1 MRRLGVAFL
10 LSSLAMCAACI
21 AAVAPVPETHPV
33 MDEYFGTRL
42 MDPYRWLE
50 DAGSPATK
58 GYLEAQSGI
67 TQAALRRLAAPR
79 DALLLRLQQLDH
91 AADRVPIPASYE
103 ARTVMLAGGSLF
115 YKKLRA
121 GASAAGLYM
130 RGYHGQDEREL
141 VDPSRFASPGKPAS
155 IAYFSPSPDGRYVAF
170 GISQGDERIWI
181 HVMRADDDVLL
192 PESIPD
198 TTAANLDWADAT
210 HLLYVRPADT
220 AGPVAAYDRAS
231 AYLHTVG
238 DDYSHDRRL
247 FGYGH
252 SAAIP
257 FSGHD
262 FAYLVHPAGS
272 SYIVAVMT
280 YGDQYDHKVLYAVPL
295 GDVLQGRASVWRRMT
310 RPGDAVDDFEV
321 HGTTVF
327 VLTHK
332 HSSNREIRAFS
343 LVDGGFDNSVQT
355 VPVSGRVISALAAAD
370 DALYVTDLDGAT
382 NHLRRH
388 AYGPGGG
395 TSEVPLPY
403 AGAVTVTTR
412 PDESGALISETS
424 WTHSGAWFRLT
435 ADGGFTDTG
444 LQPPDPADFSQV
456 VAEEVSVPS
465 TGGVHVPLS
474 IVHLRGIRLDGG
486 HPLWLEGYGAY
497 GGVLQP
503 GFDAGLL
510 AWLERGGVYAVA
522 HVRGGGEYGERWH
535 RDGMLGRKQH
545 GVDDFLA
552 CADWLVSAGY
562 SSPAHMAAVGA
573 SAGGLL
579 VGDAIT
585 QRPEAFAAA
594 LDIVGLSDLLRFMR
608 SPNGSFNAREF
619 GDIDTPAGFRAL
631 YAVDPYQHVRPGV
644 RYPAVL
650 LTGGMHDSRIPVW
663 EPAKMAARLQAASVS
678 GKPVLLYVDQAGGHG
693 LATSQGEA
701 EEQRA
706 DWYAFLLWQLGDPGF
721 QPH

>member
-1 MRRLGVAFL
+1 VRVPIPVL
-10 LSSLAMCAACI
+10 LSSLAMCAVSAA
-21 AAVAPVPETHPV
+21 AAVPAPEPHPV
-33 MDEYFGTRL
+33 TDEYFGTRVV
-42 MDPYRWLE
+42 DPYRWLE
-50 DAGSPATK
+50 DVGSPATK
-58 GYLEAQSGI
+58 DYLEAQDGI
-67 TQAALRRLAAPR
+67 TRAVLQQLAVPR
-79 DALLLRLQQLDH
+79 DELLTRLQQLDH
-91 AADRVPIPASYE
+91 GVDRVPIPASYE
-103 ARTVMLAGGSLF
+103 ARTVMPAGGSVF

-121 GASAAGLYM
+121 GAAVAGLYV

-141 VDPSRFASPGKPAS
+141 VDPSRFASRGKTAS

-170 GISQGDERIWI
+170 GISEGDERIWI
-181 HVMRADDDVLL
+181 HVIHTDDGALL
-192 PESIPD
+192 PEKIPD

-220 AGPVAAYDRAS
+220 GGQVAAYERAS
-231 AYLHTVG
+231 AYLHKLG
-238 DDYSHDRRL
+238 DDYTHDRRL
-247 FGYGH
+247 FGYGY

-257 FSGHD
+257 FSAHD

-272 SYIVAVMT
+272 GYLVAVMT
-280 YGDQYDHKVLYAVPL
+280 YGDQYDHKVLYAAPL
-295 GDVLQGRASVWRRMT
+295 GDVLRRRAPVWRRMT
-310 RPGDAVDDFEV
+310 DPGDAVDDFEV
-321 HGTTVF
+321 HGMTAF

-343 LVDGGFDNSVQT
+343 LVDGGFGNSIQR
-355 VPVSGRVISALAAAD
+355 VPASGRVISALAAAG
-370 DALYVTDLDGAT
+370 DALYVTDLDGGT
-382 NHLRRH
+382 NRLRRH
-388 AYGPGGG
+388 GYGPGAG
-395 TSEVPLPY
+395 TAEVPLPY

-412 PDESGALISETS
+412 PDEPGALVSETS
-424 WTHSGAWFRLT
+424 WIHSGAWFSLT
-435 ADGGFTDTG
+435 ADGRFADTG

-456 VAEEVSVPS
+456 IAEEVTVPS
-465 TGGVHVPLS
+465 TGGVRVPLS
-474 IVHLRGIRLDGG
+474 IVHLRGIHLDGS

-497 GGVLQP
+497 GGALQP
-503 GFDAGLL
+503 SFDAGLL

-535 RDGMLGRKQH
+535 LDGMLERKQH

-552 CADWLVSAGY
+552 CADWLVRTGY
-562 SSPAHMAAVGA
+562 SSPSHMAAVGA

-608 SPNGSFNAREF
+608 SPNGRFNAREF
-619 GDIDTPAGFRAL
+619 GDIDTPARFQAL
-631 YAVDPYQHVRPGV
+631 YAVDPYQHVRAGV
-644 RYPAVL
+644 SYPAVL
-650 LTGGMHDSRIPVW
+650 LTGGIHDSRIPVW

-693 LATSQGEA
+693 LTASQGEA
-701 EEQRA
+701 EKRRA
-706 DWYAFLLWQLGDPGF
+706 DWYSFLLWQLGDPGF